1 MAHPR
6 ERYPSTFR
14 RQHRTQV
21 LTQIYLPL
29 VFATLLL
36 FIIPTIGLILTPNPL
51 GVGGGQWAAIALM
64 WLLAPF
70 FVIIVLG
77 LVVTVALIILL
88 NRLTIN
94 LPIWTQKVRTWLD
107 RMGILVLDWC
117 NRLAQPIIRVSAVY
131 AVIRRA
137 IILLSHPSEI
147 MRLKSGE

>member
-117 NRLAQPIIRVSAVY
+117 NRLAQPIIQVSAVY

>member
-6 ERYPSTFR
+6 EHYPSTFR

>member
-1 MAHPR
+1 
-6 ERYPSTFR
+6 
-14 RQHRTQV
+14 
-21 LTQIYLPL
+21 LT
-29 VFATLLL
+29 
-36 FIIPTIGLILTPNPL
+36 N
-51 GVGGGQWAAIALM
+51 
-64 WLLAPF
+64 
-70 FVIIVLG
+70 
-77 LVVTVALIILL
+77 
-88 NRLTIN
+88 N

>member
-88 NRLTIN
+88 NRLTNN